1 MGKIIG
7 IDLSSKGG
15 CAAVLECGK
24 PSVIAVSDDTPITES
39 PNIILRDKKRNTIHE
54 QDLSRREQT
63 ALYLSHIKHCAEGYL
78 GEKIS
83 EAVISVPGYY
93 PMVLRQFVLDAAS
106 IAGFERIRLIKD
118 SVSVAATYHLQ
129 TRVNAN
135 VLTVVIKDGYYD
147 LSIVQVGDGVVEV
160 LAVKGC
166 PEDKSKDSLLEDLIS
181 DLLAD
186 SGFGKEDIDII
197 LMSGEQWLFSEQ
209 RNTLDRIF
217 PGKQSI
223 PIPRDLI
230 ATGAAYEGG
239 VICGDEACRDF
250 LLLDVIPYSLSI
262 ETEGGVATKLIDRN
276 TTIPTK
282 KSITFSTAADNQ
294 IAVDVAVYEGEEP
307 LAKDNLRIGSMR
319 LDNIG
324 PVKRG
329 EPRIEVGIDIDANGR
344 TQIFAQNVETG
355 FRKETQVA
363 PMALSDSQIEASREH
378 IKPIIDAEKE
388 KAEREREAEERR
400 SLENGI
406 REMYASFES
415 YKSNAELEKTKA
427 VGNAVK
433 GILDQLLPVID
444 NFERAL
450 EAASRDPQVVP
461 YLQGFSMIYKQ
472 LLNNLKNAGVA
483 RIECVGRTFDPMFHE
498 AVVHVD
504 DPMVGE
510 GIIVE
515 EFQAGYMYNGQVLCF
530 SKVKVA
536 N

>member
-118 SVSVAATYHLQ
+118 SVSAAATYHLQ

-378 IKPIIDAEKE
+378 IKPIIDAKVMPSLR
-388 KAEREREAEERR
+388 KRR
-400 SLENGI
+400 LS
-406 REMYASFES
+406 EM
-415 YKSNAELEKTKA
+415 L
-427 VGNAVK
+427 
-433 GILDQLLPVID
+433 
-444 NFERAL
+444 
-450 EAASRDPQVVP
+450 
-461 YLQGFSMIYKQ
+461 
-472 LLNNLKNAGVA
+472 
-483 RIECVGRTFDPMFHE
+483 
-498 AVVHVD
+498 
-504 DPMVGE
+504 
-510 GIIVE
+510 
-515 EFQAGYMYNGQVLCF
+515 
-530 SKVKVA
+530 
-536 N
+536 